1 MMQVTE
7 HRRNIHNVLQQVRPS
22 EPTSILVVSDVH
34 YDSKKCDRKMLKRHF
49 DECLENDYAIFCNG
63 DWFDLMGGKYDPRN
77 NLPGN
82 DVLPEYRGDNYID
95 LVIEDSYK
103 FLDRYKHLLTVWGQG
118 NHETSVTKRMHT
130 NPMKRLV
137 QMLQHAGSNVQMGG
151 YSGYIRWQFKRQNEM
166 HSYLMHY
173 HHGYGGN
180 AKRSKGI
187 LSADIDSMQHPDA
200 DIIVRGHDH
209 NKWHLPLT
217 VERISH
223 QLKPKISKVHH
234 LRTGSYKELGDG
246 FGGWE
251 TQKGFGQPT
260 IGGWWIDIY
269 TRNGKWF
276 STVREAD

>member
-1 MMQVTE
+1 
-7 HRRNIHNVLQQVRPS
+7 
-22 EPTSILVVSDVH
+22 
-34 YDSKKCDRKMLKRHF
+34 MLKRHF
-49 DECLENDYAIFCNG
+49 DEALDNDYPIFCNG

-77 NLPGN
+77 NLPGG

-95 LVIEDSYK
+95 LVIEDSFD
-103 FLDRYKHLLTVWGQG
+103 FLLPYAHLLTIWGQG

-130 NPMKRLV
+130 NPLKRLV
-137 QMLQHAGSNVQMGG
+137 QMLQQAGSNVQLGG
-151 YSGYIRWQFKRQNEM
+151 YSGYIRWQFHRQKEM
-166 HSYLMHY
+166 KSYLMHY

-217 VERISH
+217 VERITS
-223 QLKPKISKVHH
+223 QLTPRISKVHH
-234 LRTGSYKELGDG
+234 LRTGSYKLLGDG
-246 FGGWE
+246 YGGWE

-260 IGGWWIDIY
+260 IGGWWIDVR
-269 TRNGKWF
+269 TSSHKWF
-276 STVREAD
+276 TTVREAD